1 MTYSVIAF
9 DAESGA
15 YGIGVQSHWFN
26 VSRSVPWARFGV
38 GAVVTQA
45 MTDPSYGWRGLDAM
59 ASGLVPRQALEG
71 LLADDD
77 QADRR
82 QVAFIDSKGRLAV
95 HTGALCVR
103 VAGHELGD
111 GWAVLGN
118 MLWDGT
124 VLPAMARAFENATG
138 TLAEQIVAALAAAEA
153 AGGDVRGSQ
162 SAAVRVVPG
171 AGDLARRQEA
181 GIDISVADH
190 PDPIAELRRLV
201 GVDRS
206 YRELR
211 RGETAV
217 AEGDQS
223 SALRH
228 LDLAARL
235 RHGVEV
241 DFWRAVALARLGHD
255 DQSVETMR
263 SALAAAPRFREL
275 LARLSEVDRLAAELR
290 EAVES

>member
-1 MTYSVIAF
+1 MPNRVPTA
-9 DAESGA
+9 
-15 YGIGVQSHWFN
+15 
-26 VSRSVPWARFGV
+26 SVPWARFGV

-59 ASGLVPRQALEG
+59 ASGLTPRRALDS
-71 LLADDD
+71 LLSDDD

-82 QVAFIDSKGRLAV
+82 QVAFMDSDGTVVV
-95 HTGALCVR
+95 HTGARCLQ
-103 VAGHELGD
+103 VAGHEVGD

-118 MLWDGT
+118 MLWDET
-124 VLPAMARAFENATG
+124 VLPAMAEAFEKASG
-138 TLAEQIVAALAAAEA
+138 TLAERIVEALAAAEG

-162 SAAVRVVPG
+162 SGAIRVVPG
-171 AGDLARRQEA
+171 ARDLAQRQEA

-201 GVDRS
+201 SVDRS

-217 AEGDQS
+217 AEGDEAE
-223 SALRH
+223 ALRH
-228 LDLAARL
+228 LDLASRL

-241 DFWRAVALARLGHD
+241 DFWRAVALARLGRSTEAVEIMG
-255 DQSVETMR
+255 SVV
-263 SALAAAPRFREL
+263 AAAPHFHEL
-275 LARLSEVDRLAAELR
+275 LVRLGEVDRVAAGLLAALR
-290 EAVES
+290 

>member
-15 YGIGVQSHWFN
+15 YGVGVQSHWFN
-26 VSRSVPWARFGV
+26 VGRSVPWARFGV

-45 MTDPSYGWRGLDAM
+45 LTDPSYGWRGLDAM
-59 ASGLVPRQALEG
+59 ATGLGPKQALDG

-82 QVAFIDSKGRLAV
+82 QVGFMDAEGTVAA
-95 HTGALCVR
+95 HTGARCLR
-103 VAGHELGD
+103 VAGHEIGD
-111 GWAVLGN
+111 SWAVLGN
-118 MLWDGT
+118 MLWDES
-124 VLPAMARAFENATG
+124 VLPSMAAAFEGASG
-138 TLAEQIVAALAAAEA
+138 TLAEQIVEALASAEA

-162 SAAVRVVPG
+162 SAAIRVVPG
-171 AGDLARRQEA
+171 ARDLAQKQEA

-201 GVDRS
+201 SVDRS

-211 RGETAV
+211 RAETAV
-217 AEGDQS
+217 ASGDETG
-223 SALRH
+223 ALQH
-228 LDLAARL
+228 LALASRL

-241 DFWRAVALARLGHD
+241 DFWRAVALARLD
-255 DQSVETMR
+255 RPDEAVEIMDSVV
-263 SALAAAPRFREL
+263 SAAPRFHDL
-275 LARLSEVDRLAAELR
+275 LVRLSEVDQVAASLLS
-290 EAVES
+290 ALGS